1 MLFEKLPLRTII
13 IRSCLILNSYYIF
26 SFLQAVRKNLK
37 LSCKCHGVSGAC
49 TIRTCWLAMQ
59 NFRRVGDYIKRKY
72 NGATQVMM
80 NQDGTGL
87 IVANRNY
94 KKPTR
99 KDLVYLE
106 SSPDYC
112 LNDLSI
118 GRYQII
124 QTWPLPIVEQDI
136 IVSKIFEVVR
146 GCCNLQWQRFSTVW
160 SQNRWCSPKM
170 NRKWLFDFFFRKG
183 KGLSSGWTLVPLL
196 IRLYGSVDF
205 NLCKAYGRPYKFNYL

>member
-1 MLFEKLPLRTII
+1 MYNNPFMFDIEFLQ
-13 IRSCLILNSYYIF
+13 SYLLSF
-26 SFLQAVRKNLK
+26 SLLQAVRKNLK

-118 GRYQII
+118 GRYQNR
-124 QTWPLPIVEQDI
+124 T
-136 IVSKIFEVVR
+136 
-146 GCCNLQWQRFSTVW
+146 NST
-160 SQNRWCSPKM
+160 S
-170 NRKWLFDFFFRKG
+170 
-183 KGLSSGWTLVPLL
+183 
-196 IRLYGSVDF
+196 
-205 NLCKAYGRPYKFNYL
+205 AYR